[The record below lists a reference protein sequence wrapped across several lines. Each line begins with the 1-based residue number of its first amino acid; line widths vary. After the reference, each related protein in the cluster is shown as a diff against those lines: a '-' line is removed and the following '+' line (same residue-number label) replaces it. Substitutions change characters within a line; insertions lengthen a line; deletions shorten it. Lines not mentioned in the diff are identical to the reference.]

1 LVATVWAVTVTAVLL
16 VAAGLAA
23 EARLGAGAGMAVTG
37 VVGVA
42 AAGVAAGLPEAEVL
56 EARDRGVAMAV
67 GGYARWEVAVERGG
81 PGVVQM

>member
-1 LVATVWAVTVTAVLL
+1 MVTVWAVTVTAVLL
-16 VAAGLAA
+16 VAAGF
-23 EARLGAGAGMAVTG
+23 GAGAGTAVTG

-42 AAGVAAGLPEAEVL
+42 AAVVAAGLPEAEVL